1 MKRFVPSWEVALLMR
16 AISEKLRAYG
26 RAESVVSGLGI
37 LFLGCCFVLWN
48 LEIELSFWGR
58 CSALLSLILF
68 IWVCLNFV
76 PAWFR
81 SWRER
86 RLSTVR
92 VDAQAD
98 ASAAIFF
105 SLLAF
110 CLGMTL
116 LVWLIRLAQ
125 GHAES
130 YFQSLEYWT
139 YTDSHHYLDIAR
151 DWYLSEGEWDR
162 LVQLVF
168 LPGYPVVIRLVRVI
182 VRDYLAAAFLISAF
196 SFAGAGALLYKL
208 FRLDYGHASAL
219 RSVKFLCLLPGSFF
233 FASPMSESLFLL
245 CCAGCLYL
253 VRRGKLGLGCLV
265 GGYAAFTRSLGLM
278 LFAPVFFELVQSKRG
293 WKHFLWLLL
302 IPAGFGVYCYINY
315 LVAGDPFK
323 YMEYQSVHWSQN
335 LGFFFNTAGYQ
346 LDNVISYIKS
356 GSNSV
361 LGLWIP
367 NLIWSFFAL
376 IVMIPA
382 AKRLRPSYTVWFIC
396 YYAVA
401 IGATWLLSAPRY
413 LVAMPVISLAL
424 ALDTGKHETAA
435 TLALLPFSFLY
446 LLAFT
451 MSLQVW

>member
-1 MKRFVPSWEVALLMR
+1 MA
-16 AISEKLRAYG
+16 AYG
-26 RAESVVSGLGI
+26 RVESIISALGI
-37 LFLGCCFVLWN
+37 LVLGCCFVLWN
-48 LEIELSFWGR
+48 LSTELSVWGR
-58 CSALLSLILF
+58 CSALFSLMLF

-76 PAWFR
+76 PVWLR

-86 RLSTVR
+86 GLHIERLDLGYDHSLTV
-92 VDAQAD
+92 
-98 ASAAIFF
+98 FF
-105 SLLAF
+105 GLLVF

-125 GHAES
+125 GYSEG
-130 YFQSLEYWT
+130 YFQSLQYWT

-168 LPGYPVVIRLVRVI
+168 LPGYPVAIRLVRFL
-182 VRDYLAAAFLISAF
+182 VRDYLAAAFLVSAF
-196 SFAGAGALLYKL
+196 SFAGAGVLLYRL
-208 FRLDYGHASAL
+208 FRLDYGSVAAL
-219 RSVKFLCLLPGSFF
+219 RTVKYLCLLPGSFF
-233 FASPMSESLFLL
+233 FAAPMSEGLFLL

-253 VRRGKLGLGCLV
+253 VRRGKIGLGCLV

-293 WKHFLWLLL
+293 WKRFLWLAL

-323 YMEYQSVHWSQN
+323 YMEYQSVHWGQN

-346 LDNVISYIKS
+346 LDNAITYLSEGRS
-356 GSNSV
+356 SV
-361 LGLWIP
+361 WGLWIP
-367 NLIWSFFAL
+367 NLVWSFFSL

-382 AKRLRPSYTVWFIC
+382 AKRLRPSYSVWFIC

-413 LVAMPVISLAL
+413 LIAMPVVSLAL
-424 ALDTGKHETAA
+424 ALDSEKHEKLTM
-435 TLALLPFSFLY
+435 LVLLPMSLLY

-451 MSLQVW
+451 AGLQVW